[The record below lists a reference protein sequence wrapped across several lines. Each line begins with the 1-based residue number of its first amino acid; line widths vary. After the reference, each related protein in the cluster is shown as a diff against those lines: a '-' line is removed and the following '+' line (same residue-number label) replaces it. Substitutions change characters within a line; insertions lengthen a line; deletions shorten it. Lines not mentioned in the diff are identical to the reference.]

1 MYKMPIGLKIVI
13 FILLVIIM
21 IGLFN
26 LILAFKTSQT
36 NNLTFEIGEF
46 NTIFLFISII
56 GILLGIFFLN
66 IFRSWT
72 PEILIEKMENVISI
86 NNLILGL
93 QMKKI
98 MLILKN
104 PELKQID
111 TLKVEDIETGKAAK
125 K

>member
-1 MYKMPIGLKIVI
+1 
-13 FILLVIIM
+13 
-21 IGLFN
+21 
-26 LILAFKTSQT
+26 
-36 NNLTFEIGEF
+36 
-46 NTIFLFISII
+46 
-56 GILLGIFFLN
+56 
-66 IFRSWT
+66 
-72 PEILIEKMENVISI
+72 MENVISI

-98 MLILKN
+98 MLIIKN